1 MRGIAMDI
9 QRAVF
14 LDMATVDTGDLDQAA
29 LLGAAA
35 HWDLYDY
42 TTPEVTARRLTEAQV
57 VVSNKTVLDREILSL
72 APDLKLICVAATGTN
87 NVDLDAARDHGIAVT
102 NVTGYATPSVVQHV
116 FMLILALSTWLE
128 AYRAAVARGD
138 WQRAPAFCLLDYPV
152 RELSGL
158 VLGVVGFGELG
169 QGVARVGEAFGMDVL
184 VAQRPGGAP
193 RKGRVPLDELLQ
205 RADVVSLHV
214 PLADNTRNLIGEREF
229 GLMKPDALLINT
241 ARGGIVDEQALAVA
255 LREGRVG
262 GAGVD
267 VLAAEP
273 PREGNVLLDP
283 SLPNLI
289 VTPHVAWASR
299 ASRQRL
305 LDEVAANI
313 RAFAGGSTRNRV
325 V

>member
-1 MRGIAMDI
+1 MDI

-116 FMLILALSTWLE
+116 FMLILALSTRLE

>member
-1 MRGIAMDI
+1 MDI

-14 LDMATVDTGDLDQAA
+14 LDMATVDTGDLEQSA
-29 LLGAAA
+29 LLASSA

-42 TTPEVTARRLTEAQV
+42 TAPDTTPRRVAKAEV
-57 VVSNKTVLDREILSL
+57 VVSNKTVLDGELL
-72 APDLKLICVAATGTN
+72 ASAPQLRLICVAATGTN
-87 NVDLDAARDHGIAVT
+87 NVDLDAARERGIAVT

-116 FMLILALSTWLE
+116 FMLVLALSTRLE
-128 AYRAAVARGD
+128 AYRAAVTRGD

-158 VLGVVGFGELG
+158 VLGVIGFGELG
-169 QGVARVGEAFGMDVL
+169 QGVARVGEAFGMNVL

-193 RKGRVPLDELLQ
+193 REGRVPLDELLQ
-205 RADVVSLHV
+205 RSDVVSLHV
-214 PLADNTRNLIGEREF
+214 PLADNTRHLIGEREF
-229 GLMKPDALLINT
+229 GLMRPDALLINT
-241 ARGGIVDEQALAVA
+241 ARGGIVDEQALAMA
-255 LREGRVG
+255 LREGRIG

-273 PREGNVLLDP
+273 PRDGNVLLDP
-283 SLPNLI
+283 GLPNLI